1 MTSIIKQIETKS
13 LNVNAFIKKNS
24 AYILNESI
32 IIGNKKDTLKADD
45 FRNWVF
51 STNEIDIKFMFDE
64 KGKPNKKGE
73 VKKIMSQH
81 YKNVM
86 NGIMK
91 IYNNQDLFIDWVKDE
106 EYKKG
111 NSTTSIAKISNV
123 LTQYEK
129 HLNPSTNETDTEET
143 ETETD
148 TEETETENN
157 NEINLEKLFDFIETL
172 NNQDLGLTLEY
183 CQDLQAKRINNIRK
197 AS

>member
-1 MTSIIKQIETKS
+1 M
-13 LNVNAFIKKNS
+13 F
-24 AYILNESI
+24 
-32 IIGNKKDTLKADD
+32 
-45 FRNWVF
+45 
-51 STNEIDIKFMFDE
+51 EIDENLQKILIIHILVCAFFFNYKPKFMFDE

-91 IYNNQDLFIDWVKDE
+91 IYNNQDLFVEWVKDE

-129 HLNPSTNETDTEET
+129 HLNPSINETDTEET

-172 NNQDLGLTLEY
+172 NNQDLGMTIEY
-183 CQDLQAKRINNIRK
+183 CQELQAKRINDIRK